1 MAENE
6 QILAKPIK
14 SLLISQPEPADR
26 LHSPFAPLVEKYG
39 VELNFRQFI
48 KVQCVNVKDF
58 RRNRLDLSEYTAVY
72 LGTKIAVENFFAICE
87 EVRFKVSENLKY
99 FCTNE
104 QVALYLQRF
113 IHYRK
118 RKVFHGTHNFADTKE
133 VLLKHKKKEKFLVTL
148 TNASN
153 TEVPDFFKANGFN
166 FSDAII
172 TETVSADLKDTI
184 NIYDYDML
192 IFFTPFGV
200 RSLFENFPDFK
211 QGDIRVACCHESAE
225 KVAEELGLRVDV
237 RAATEGNSVIAPIDA
252 FLQKTNTIPA

>member
-1 MAENE
+1 M
-6 QILAKPIK
+6 KPIK

-48 KVQCVNVKDF
+48 KVQCVSAKDF
-58 RRNRLDLSEYTAVY
+58 RRNRLDLSEFSAIY
-72 LGTKIAVENFFAICE
+72 LGTKIAVENFFHLCE
-87 EVRFKVSENLKY
+87 ETRFKVSEDLKY

-118 RKVFHGTHNFADTKE
+118 RKVFHGMHNFADTKE

-148 TNASN
+148 TNANN
-153 TEVPDFFKANGFN
+153 TEVPDFFKANGFTYN
-166 FSDAII
+166 EAVI
-172 TETVSADLKDTI
+172 TETVSADLKDSI
-184 NIYDYDML
+184 NIQDYDML

-200 RSLFENFPDFK
+200 RSLFENFPDFV
-211 QGDIRVACCHESAE
+211 QGDIKIACCHETAE
-225 KVAEELGLRVDV
+225 QVAVELGLRIDV
-237 RAATEGNSVIAPIDA
+237 PAAPEGTSVIAQINDY
-252 FLQKTNTIPA
+252 LQKVNGVSTT